1 MGAKLTSAQI
11 FEYSMN
17 VKLAIVCTIYFLL
30 PMIGASQAYN
40 PDKVS
45 RKAVQL
51 YEKAFQKAN
60 ENQSKEAIALL
71 QEATAADENYAD
83 AWIALG
89 RLQLEIKNYPYSV
102 VCFKRAQFIDLTY
115 FKPFWLSYASGL
127 AGTGDFLKALEIT
140 EKFIEQVKP
149 TGSQLELALSRKNT
163 YAFAVQQEKEQQA
176 EKNTVGFAPKNLGA
190 TVNSKMSEYLPSQT
204 IDGTQLFFTRR
215 VDTYNE
221 DFYGATRQKASN
233 WETAQPL
240 KGSLNT
246 PQSEGAMMISQDG
259 TWLVFTGCYRADS
272 YGGCDLYISNKTKEG
287 WSAAKNLGNRIN
299 SDQWESQPCLSPDK
313 RELYFSSRRP
323 GGLGGSDI
331 YVSRLQDNGQWSE
344 PENLGAGIN
353 SPADEQCPFI
363 HADNQTLYFTSSY
376 WPGYGDD
383 DLFMVRKISPNK
395 WSTPKNL
402 GYPVN
407 TIDREGTLFIT
418 ADGKTAY
425 YASERKD
432 SYGGLDLYSFELN
445 PSIRPYETR
454 WVTGRVTDKKTG
466 KGITAIVE
474 LTDLQNQQII
484 SKVKTDS
491 LGNYLLTLPT
501 GRDYA
506 FTVNQK
512 GFLFNS
518 DQYFLKNGVADS
530 AAVKNIE
537 LQPIEK
543 NASVVLKNI
552 FFETNRYELTPA
564 SLIELDKLVLLL
576 SENPSI
582 QIEISGHTDTIGKA
596 ETNLLLSENRAKSVV
611 DYLVSKKIDARRLS
625 YKGFGLTKPIADN
638 ATESGRALNRRTEM
652 KIVGL

>member
-1 MGAKLTSAQI
+1 
-11 FEYSMN
+11 MN
-17 VKLAIVCTIYFLL
+17 MKVVPFLIMSFLL
-30 PMIGASQAYN
+30 PVVGATQAYN
-40 PDKVS
+40 PDKVN
-45 RKAVQL
+45 RKALQL

-60 ENQSKEAIALL
+60 ENLTKEAITLL
-71 QEATAADENYAD
+71 QEATSADENYAD

-89 RLQLEIKNYPYSV
+89 RLQLELKNYPYSV
-102 VCFKRAQFIDLTY
+102 VCFKRAQFIDLNY
-115 FKPFWLSYASGL
+115 FKPFWLSYAAGL

-140 EKFIEQVKP
+140 EKFIDQVKP
-149 TGSQLELALSRKNT
+149 TGTQLELALIRKRS

-176 EKNTVGFAPKNLGA
+176 EKNPVSFAPKNLGA
-190 TVNSKMSEYLPSQT
+190 SVNSKMSEYLPSKT

-221 DFYGATRQKASN
+221 DFYSATRQNASN

-240 KGSLNT
+240 RGSLNT

-259 TWLVFTGCYRADS
+259 TWLVFTGCYRPDS
-272 YGGCDLYISNKTKEG
+272 YGGCDLYISYKTNEG

-313 RELYFSSRRP
+313 RELYFASRRP

-331 YVSRLQDNGQWSE
+331 YVSRLQENGQWSD
-344 PENLGAGIN
+344 PENLGPGIN
-353 SPADEQCPFI
+353 SSADEQCPFI
-363 HADNQTLYFTSSY
+363 HADNQTLYFTSSH

-383 DLFMVRKISPNK
+383 DLFLVRKVAEGK

-402 GYPVN
+402 GYPIN

-445 PSIRPYETR
+445 PSIRPFETR
-454 WVTGRVTDKKTG
+454 WVTGKVSDKKTG
-466 KGITAIVE
+466 IGIPATLE
-474 LTDLQNQQII
+474 LTDLQNGQII
-484 SKVKTDS
+484 SRVKTDS

-518 DQYFLKNGVADS
+518 DQYFLKNGTVDS
-530 AAVKNIE
+530 AVVKNIE

-543 NASVVLKNI
+543 NASIVLKNI
-552 FFETNRYELTPA
+552 FFETNRFELTPA
-564 SLIELDKLVLLL
+564 SLVELDKLVILLL
-576 SENPSI
+576 ENPTI
-582 QIEISGHTDTIGKA
+582 QIEIGGHTDNVGKA

-611 DYLVSKKIDARRLS
+611 DYLVAKKIEARRVS

-638 ATESGRALNRRTEM
+638 NTEAGRALNRRTEM

>member
-1 MGAKLTSAQI
+1 MTPRILVL
-11 FEYSMN
+11 Y
-17 VKLAIVCTIYFLL
+17 IVVGLFPVLV
-30 PMIGASQAYN
+30 AAQAYN

-51 YEKAFQKAN
+51 YEKAFQKAS
-60 ENQSKEAIALL
+60 ENQTKEAVTLL
-71 QEATAADENYAD
+71 QEATSADENYAD

-89 RLQLEIKNYPYSV
+89 RLQLELKNYPYSV
-102 VCFKRAQFIDLTY
+102 ICFKRAQFIDLNY
-115 FKPFWLSYASGL
+115 FKPHWLSYASGL
-127 AGTGDFLKALEIT
+127 AGTGDFIKALEIT
-140 EKFIEQVKP
+140 DKYIDQVKP
-149 TGSQLELALSRKNT
+149 TGSQLELALTRKRSYT
-163 YAFAVQQEKEQQA
+163 FAVQQEKEQQS

-215 VDTYNE
+215 VDIYNE
-221 DFYGATRQKASN
+221 DFYGSSRQKIST
-233 WETAQPL
+233 WENAQPL

-259 TWLVFTGCYRADS
+259 NWLVFTGCYRPDS
-272 YGGCDLYISNKTKEG
+272 YGGCDLYISYKNKEG

-313 RELYFSSRRP
+313 RELYFASRKP
-323 GGLGGSDI
+323 GGLGGSDL
-331 YVSRLQDNGQWSE
+331 YVSRLQDNGQWSD
-344 PENLGAGIN
+344 PENLGPGIN
-353 SPADEQCPFI
+353 SAADEQCPFI

-383 DLFMVRKISPNK
+383 DLFMVRKVAEGK

-402 GYPVN
+402 GYPIN

-454 WVTGRVTDKKTG
+454 WVTGKVTDKKTG
-466 KGITAIVE
+466 TGISATLE
-474 LTDLQNQQII
+474 LTDLQTRQVI
-484 SKVKTDS
+484 SRVKTDS

-518 DQYFLKNGVADS
+518 DQYFLKNGIVDS
-530 AAVKNIE
+530 AVVKNIE
-537 LQPIEK
+537 LQPIER

-564 SLIELDKLVLLL
+564 SLVELDKLVVLL
-576 SENPSI
+576 SENPTIS
-582 QIEISGHTDTIGKA
+582 IEISGHTDNIGKA
-596 ETNLLLSENRAKSVV
+596 ETNLLLSENRAKGVV
-611 DYLVSKKIDARRLS
+611 DYLASKKIDAKRLT
-625 YKGFGLTKPIADN
+625 YKGFGLTNPIADN
-638 ATESGRALNRRTEM
+638 ATEMGRALNRRTEM

>member
-1 MGAKLTSAQI
+1 MTPRILVL
-11 FEYSMN
+11 Y
-17 VKLAIVCTIYFLL
+17 IVVGLFPVLV
-30 PMIGASQAYN
+30 AAQAYN

-45 RKAVQL
+45 RKALQL
-51 YEKAFQKAN
+51 YEKAFQKAS
-60 ENQSKEAIALL
+60 ENQTKEAVTLL
-71 QEATAADENYAD
+71 QEATSADENYAD

-89 RLQLEIKNYPYSV
+89 RLQLELKNYPYSV
-102 VCFKRAQFIDLTY
+102 ICFKRAQFIDLNY
-115 FKPFWLSYASGL
+115 FKPHWLSYASGL
-127 AGTGDFLKALEIT
+127 AGTGDFIKALEIT
-140 EKFIEQVKP
+140 DKYIDQVKP
-149 TGSQLELALSRKNT
+149 TGSQLELALTRKRSYT
-163 YAFAVQQEKEQQA
+163 FAVQQEKEQQS

-215 VDTYNE
+215 VDIYNE
-221 DFYGATRQKASN
+221 DFYGSSRQKIST
-233 WETAQPL
+233 WENAQPL

-259 TWLVFTGCYRADS
+259 NWLVFTGCYRPDS
-272 YGGCDLYISNKTKEG
+272 YGGCDLYISYKNKEG

-313 RELYFSSRRP
+313 RELYFASRKP
-323 GGLGGSDI
+323 GGLGGSDL
-331 YVSRLQDNGQWSE
+331 YVSRLQDNGQWSD
-344 PENLGAGIN
+344 PENLGPGIN
-353 SPADEQCPFI
+353 SAADEQCPFI

-383 DLFMVRKISPNK
+383 DLFMVRKVAEGK

-402 GYPVN
+402 GYPIN

-454 WVTGRVTDKKTG
+454 WVTGKVTDKKTG
-466 KGITAIVE
+466 AGISATLE
-474 LTDLQNQQII
+474 LTDLQTRQVI
-484 SKVKTDS
+484 SRVKTDS

-518 DQYFLKNGVADS
+518 DQYFLKNGIVDS
-530 AAVKNIE
+530 AVVKNIE
-537 LQPIEK
+537 LQPIER

-564 SLIELDKLVLLL
+564 SLVELDKLVVLLA
-576 SENPSI
+576 ENPTIS
-582 QIEISGHTDTIGKA
+582 IEISGHTDNIGKA
-596 ETNLLLSENRAKSVV
+596 ETNLLLSENRAKAVV
-611 DYLVSKKIDARRLS
+611 DYLASKKIDAKRLA
-625 YKGFGLTKPIADN
+625 YKGFGLTNPIADN
-638 ATESGRALNRRTEM
+638 ATEMGRALNRRTEM

>member
-1 MGAKLTSAQI
+1 MTPRILVL
-11 FEYSMN
+11 Y
-17 VKLAIVCTIYFLL
+17 IVVGLFPVLV
-30 PMIGASQAYN
+30 AAQAYN

-51 YEKAFQKAN
+51 YEKAFQKAS
-60 ENQSKEAIALL
+60 ENQTKEAVTLL
-71 QEATAADENYAD
+71 QEATSADENYAD

-89 RLQLEIKNYPYSV
+89 RLQLELKNYPYSV
-102 VCFKRAQFIDLTY
+102 ICFKRAQFIDLNY
-115 FKPFWLSYASGL
+115 FKPHWLSYASGL
-127 AGTGDFLKALEIT
+127 AGTGDFIKALEIT
-140 EKFIEQVKP
+140 DKYIDQVKP
-149 TGSQLELALSRKNT
+149 TGPQLELALTRKRSYT
-163 YAFAVQQEKEQQA
+163 FAVQQEKEQQS

-215 VDTYNE
+215 VDIYNE
-221 DFYGATRQKASN
+221 DFYGSSRQKIST
-233 WETAQPL
+233 WENAQPL

-259 TWLVFTGCYRADS
+259 NWLVFTGCYRPDS
-272 YGGCDLYISNKTKEG
+272 YGGCDLYISYKNKEG

-313 RELYFSSRRP
+313 RELYFASRKP
-323 GGLGGSDI
+323 GGLGGSDL
-331 YVSRLQDNGQWSE
+331 YVSRFQDNGQWSD
-344 PENLGAGIN
+344 PENLGPGIN
-353 SPADEQCPFI
+353 SAADEQCPFI

-383 DLFMVRKISPNK
+383 DLFMVRKVAEGK

-402 GYPVN
+402 GYPIN

-454 WVTGRVTDKKTG
+454 WVTGKVTDKKTG
-466 KGITAIVE
+466 TGISATLE
-474 LTDLQNQQII
+474 LTDLQTRQVI
-484 SKVKTDS
+484 SRVKTDS

-518 DQYFLKNGVADS
+518 DQYFLKNGITDS

-537 LQPIEK
+537 LQPIER

-564 SLIELDKLVLLL
+564 SLVELDKLVVLL
-576 SENPSI
+576 SENPTIS
-582 QIEISGHTDTIGKA
+582 IEISGHTDNIGKA
-596 ETNLLLSENRAKSVV
+596 ETNLLLSENRAKAVV
-611 DYLVSKKIDARRLS
+611 DYLASKKIDAKRLA
-625 YKGFGLTKPIADN
+625 YKGFGLTNPIADN
-638 ATESGRALNRRTEM
+638 ATEMGRALNRRTEM

>member
-1 MGAKLTSAQI
+1 
-11 FEYSMN
+11 MN
-17 VKLAIVCTIYFLL
+17 MKVVSFLIMSFLL
-30 PMIGASQAYN
+30 PVVGATQAYN
-40 PDKVS
+40 PDKVN
-45 RKAVQL
+45 RKALQL

-60 ENQSKEAIALL
+60 ENLTKEAVTLL
-71 QEATAADENYAD
+71 QEATTADENYAD

-89 RLQLEIKNYPYSV
+89 RLQLELKNYPYSV
-102 VCFKRAQFIDLTY
+102 VCFKRAQFIDLNY
-115 FKPFWLSYASGL
+115 FKPFWLSYAAGL

-140 EKFIEQVKP
+140 EKFIDQVKP
-149 TGSQLELALSRKNT
+149 TGTQLELALIRKRS

-176 EKNTVGFAPKNLGA
+176 EKKPVSFAPKNLGA
-190 TVNSKMSEYLPSQT
+190 SVNSKMSEYLPSKT

-221 DFYGATRQKASN
+221 DFYSATRQNASN

-240 KGSLNT
+240 RGSLNT

-259 TWLVFTGCYRADS
+259 TWLVFTGCYRPDS
-272 YGGCDLYISNKTKEG
+272 YGGCDLYISYKTKEG

-313 RELYFSSRRP
+313 RELYFASRRP

-331 YVSRLQDNGQWSE
+331 YVSRLQENGQWSD
-344 PENLGAGIN
+344 PENLGPGIN
-353 SPADEQCPFI
+353 SSADEQCPFI
-363 HADNQTLYFTSSY
+363 HADNQTLYFTSSH

-383 DLFMVRKISPNK
+383 DLFLVRKVAEGK

-402 GYPVN
+402 GYPIN

-445 PSIRPYETR
+445 PSIRPFETR
-454 WVTGRVTDKKTG
+454 WVTGKVSDKKTG
-466 KGITAIVE
+466 IGIPATLE
-474 LTDLQNQQII
+474 LTDLQNGQII
-484 SKVKTDS
+484 SRVKTDS

-518 DQYFLKNGVADS
+518 DQYFLKNGTIDS
-530 AAVKNIE
+530 AVVKNIE

-543 NASVVLKNI
+543 NASIVLKNI
-552 FFETNRYELTPA
+552 FFETNRFELTPA
-564 SLIELDKLVLLL
+564 SLVELDKLVILLL
-576 SENPSI
+576 ENPTI
-582 QIEISGHTDTIGKA
+582 QIEIGGHTDNVGKA

-611 DYLVSKKIDARRLS
+611 DYLVAKKIEARRVS

-638 ATESGRALNRRTEM
+638 NTEAGRALNRRTEM

>member
-1 MGAKLTSAQI
+1 MTPRILVL
-11 FEYSMN
+11 Y
-17 VKLAIVCTIYFLL
+17 IVVGLFPVLV
-30 PMIGASQAYN
+30 AAQAYN

-51 YEKAFQKAN
+51 YEKAFQKAS
-60 ENQSKEAIALL
+60 ENQTKEAVTLL
-71 QEATAADENYAD
+71 QEATSADENYAD

-89 RLQLEIKNYPYSV
+89 RLQLELKNYPYSV
-102 VCFKRAQFIDLTY
+102 ICFKRAQFIDLNY
-115 FKPFWLSYASGL
+115 FKPHWLSYASGL
-127 AGTGDFLKALEIT
+127 AGTGDFIKALEIT
-140 EKFIEQVKP
+140 DKYIDQVKP
-149 TGSQLELALSRKNT
+149 TGPQLELALTRKRSYT
-163 YAFAVQQEKEQQA
+163 FAVQQEKEQQS

-215 VDTYNE
+215 VDIYNE
-221 DFYGATRQKASN
+221 DFYGSSRQKIST
-233 WETAQPL
+233 WENAQPL

-259 TWLVFTGCYRADS
+259 NWLVFTGCYRPDS
-272 YGGCDLYISNKTKEG
+272 YGGCDLYISYKNKEG

-313 RELYFSSRRP
+313 RELYFASRKP
-323 GGLGGSDI
+323 GGLGGSDL
-331 YVSRLQDNGQWSE
+331 YVSRLQDNGQWSD
-344 PENLGAGIN
+344 PENLGPGIN
-353 SPADEQCPFI
+353 SAADEQCPFI

-383 DLFMVRKISPNK
+383 DLFMVRKVAEGK

-402 GYPVN
+402 GYPIN

-454 WVTGRVTDKKTG
+454 WVTGKVTDKKTG
-466 KGITAIVE
+466 AGISATLE
-474 LTDLQNQQII
+474 LTDLQTRQVI
-484 SKVKTDS
+484 SRVKTDS

-518 DQYFLKNGVADS
+518 DQYFLKNGITDS

-537 LQPIEK
+537 LQPIER

-564 SLIELDKLVLLL
+564 SLVELDKLVVLLA
-576 SENPSI
+576 ENPTIS
-582 QIEISGHTDTIGKA
+582 IEISGHTDNIGKA
-596 ETNLLLSENRAKSVV
+596 ETNLLLSENRAKAVV
-611 DYLVSKKIDARRLS
+611 DYLASKKIDAKRLA
-625 YKGFGLTKPIADN
+625 YKGFGLTNPIADN
-638 ATESGRALNRRTEM
+638 ATEMGRALNRRTEM

>member
-1 MGAKLTSAQI
+1 
-11 FEYSMN
+11 MN
-17 VKLAIVCTIYFLL
+17 MKVVPFLIMSFLL
-30 PMIGASQAYN
+30 PVVGATQAYN
-40 PDKVS
+40 PDKVN
-45 RKAVQL
+45 RKALQL

-60 ENQSKEAIALL
+60 ENLTKEAVTLL
-71 QEATAADENYAD
+71 QEATTADENYAD

-89 RLQLEIKNYPYSV
+89 RLQLELKNYPYSV
-102 VCFKRAQFIDLTY
+102 VCFKRAQFIDLNY
-115 FKPFWLSYASGL
+115 FKPFWLSYAAGL

-140 EKFIEQVKP
+140 EKFIDQVKP
-149 TGSQLELALSRKNT
+149 TGTQLELALIRKRS

-176 EKNTVGFAPKNLGA
+176 EKNPVSFAPKNLGA
-190 TVNSKMSEYLPSQT
+190 SVNSKMSEYLPSKT

-221 DFYGATRQKASN
+221 DFYSATRQNASN

-240 KGSLNT
+240 RGSLNT

-259 TWLVFTGCYRADS
+259 TWLVFTGCYRPDS
-272 YGGCDLYISNKTKEG
+272 YGGCDLYISYKTKEG

-313 RELYFSSRRP
+313 RELYFASRRP

-331 YVSRLQDNGQWSE
+331 YVSRLQENGQWSD
-344 PENLGAGIN
+344 PENLGPGIN
-353 SPADEQCPFI
+353 SSADEQCPFI
-363 HADNQTLYFTSSY
+363 HADNQTLYFTSSH

-383 DLFMVRKISPNK
+383 DLFLVRKVAEGK

-402 GYPVN
+402 GYPIN

-445 PSIRPYETR
+445 PSIRPFETR
-454 WVTGRVTDKKTG
+454 WVTGKVSDKKTG
-466 KGITAIVE
+466 IGIPATLE
-474 LTDLQNQQII
+474 LTDLQNGQII
-484 SKVKTDS
+484 SRVKTDS

-518 DQYFLKNGVADS
+518 DQYFLKNGTVDS
-530 AAVKNIE
+530 AVVKNIE

-543 NASVVLKNI
+543 NASIVLKNI
-552 FFETNRYELTPA
+552 FFETNRFELTPA
-564 SLIELDKLVLLL
+564 SLVELDKLVILLL
-576 SENPSI
+576 ENPTI
-582 QIEISGHTDTIGKA
+582 QIEIGGHTDNVGKA

-611 DYLVSKKIDARRLS
+611 DYLVAKKIEARRVS

-638 ATESGRALNRRTEM
+638 NTEAGRALNRRTEM

>member
-1 MGAKLTSAQI
+1 MTPRILVL
-11 FEYSMN
+11 Y
-17 VKLAIVCTIYFLL
+17 IVVGLFPVLV
-30 PMIGASQAYN
+30 AAQAYN

-51 YEKAFQKAN
+51 YEKAFQKAS
-60 ENQSKEAIALL
+60 ENQTKEAVTLL
-71 QEATAADENYAD
+71 QEATSADENYAD

-89 RLQLEIKNYPYSV
+89 RLQLELKNYPYSV
-102 VCFKRAQFIDLTY
+102 ICFKRAQFIDLNY
-115 FKPFWLSYASGL
+115 FKPHWLSYASGL
-127 AGTGDFLKALEIT
+127 AGTGDFIKALEIT
-140 EKFIEQVKP
+140 DKYIDQVKP
-149 TGSQLELALSRKNT
+149 TGSQLELALTRKRSYT
-163 YAFAVQQEKEQQA
+163 FAVQQEKEQQS

-215 VDTYNE
+215 VDIYNE
-221 DFYGATRQKASN
+221 DFYGSSRQKIST
-233 WETAQPL
+233 WENAQPL

-259 TWLVFTGCYRADS
+259 NWLVFTGCYRPDS
-272 YGGCDLYISNKTKEG
+272 YGGCDLYISYKNKEG

-313 RELYFSSRRP
+313 RELYFASRKP
-323 GGLGGSDI
+323 GGLGGSDL
-331 YVSRLQDNGQWSE
+331 YVSRLQDNGQWSD
-344 PENLGAGIN
+344 PENLGPGIN
-353 SPADEQCPFI
+353 SAADEQCPFI

-383 DLFMVRKISPNK
+383 DLFMVRKVAEGK
-395 WSTPKNL
+395 WNTPKNL
-402 GYPVN
+402 GYPIN

-454 WVTGRVTDKKTG
+454 WVTGKVTDKKTG
-466 KGITAIVE
+466 TGISATLE
-474 LTDLQNQQII
+474 LTDLQTRQVI
-484 SKVKTDS
+484 SRVKTDS

-518 DQYFLKNGVADS
+518 DQYFLKNGITDS

-537 LQPIEK
+537 LQPIER

-564 SLIELDKLVLLL
+564 SLVELDKLVVLLA
-576 SENPSI
+576 ENPTIS
-582 QIEISGHTDTIGKA
+582 IEISGHTDNIGKA
-596 ETNLLLSENRAKSVV
+596 ETNLLLSENRAKAVV
-611 DYLVSKKIDARRLS
+611 DYLASKKIDAKRLA
-625 YKGFGLTKPIADN
+625 YKGFGLTNPIADN
-638 ATESGRALNRRTEM
+638 ATEMGRALNRRTEM

>member
-1 MGAKLTSAQI
+1 
-11 FEYSMN
+11 MN
-17 VKLAIVCTIYFLL
+17 MKVVPFLIMSFLL
-30 PMIGASQAYN
+30 PVVGATQAYN
-40 PDKVS
+40 PDKVN

-51 YEKAFQKAN
+51 YEKAFQKAS
-60 ENQSKEAIALL
+60 ENLTKEAITLL
-71 QEATAADENYAD
+71 QEATSADENYAD

-89 RLQLEIKNYPYSV
+89 RLQLELKNYPYSV
-102 VCFKRAQFIDLTY
+102 VCFKRAQFIDLNY
-115 FKPFWLSYASGL
+115 FKPFWLSYAAGL

-140 EKFIEQVKP
+140 EKFIDQVKP
-149 TGSQLELALSRKNT
+149 TGTQLELALIRKRS

-176 EKNTVGFAPKNLGA
+176 EKNPVSFAPKNLGA
-190 TVNSKMSEYLPSQT
+190 SVNSKMSEYLPSKT

-221 DFYGATRQKASN
+221 DFYSATRQNASN

-240 KGSLNT
+240 RGSLNT

-259 TWLVFTGCYRADS
+259 TWLVFTGCYRPDS
-272 YGGCDLYISNKTKEG
+272 YGGCDLYISYKTKEG

-313 RELYFSSRRP
+313 RELYFASRRP

-331 YVSRLQDNGQWSE
+331 YVSRLQENGQWSD
-344 PENLGAGIN
+344 PENLGPGIN
-353 SPADEQCPFI
+353 SSADEQCPFI
-363 HADNQTLYFTSSY
+363 HADNQTLYFTSSH

-383 DLFMVRKISPNK
+383 DLFLVRKVADGK

-402 GYPVN
+402 GYPIN

-445 PSIRPYETR
+445 PSIRPFETR
-454 WVTGRVTDKKTG
+454 WVTGKVSDKKTG
-466 KGITAIVE
+466 IGIPATLE
-474 LTDLQNQQII
+474 LTDLQNGQII
-484 SKVKTDS
+484 SRVKTDS

-518 DQYFLKNGVADS
+518 DQYFLKNGTVDS
-530 AAVKNIE
+530 AVVKNIE

-543 NASVVLKNI
+543 NASIVLKNI
-552 FFETNRYELTPA
+552 FFETNRFELTPA
-564 SLIELDKLVLLL
+564 SLVELDKLVILLL
-576 SENPSI
+576 ENPTI
-582 QIEISGHTDTIGKA
+582 QIEIGGHTDNVGKA

-611 DYLVSKKIDARRLS
+611 DYLVAKKIEARRVS

-638 ATESGRALNRRTEM
+638 NTEAGRALNRRTEM
-652 KIVGL
+652 RIVGL

>member
-1 MGAKLTSAQI
+1 MGVKLANAQI
-11 FEYSMN
+11 FKHPMN
-17 VKLAIVCTIYFLL
+17 KRLAIACMVGFLL
-30 PMIGASQAYN
+30 PVISASQVYN

-45 RKAVQL
+45 RKAMQL

-60 ENQSKEAIALL
+60 ENQTKEAIALL
-71 QEATAADENYAD
+71 QEATGVDENYAD

-89 RLQLEIKNYPYSV
+89 RLQLELKNYPYSV
-102 VCFKRAQFIDLTY
+102 VCFKRAQYIDLDY

-140 EKFIEQVKP
+140 EKFIDQVKP
-149 TGSQLELALSRKNT
+149 MGSQLELALNRKRAYT
-163 YAFAVQQEKEQQA
+163 FAVHLEKELQT
-176 EKNTVGFAPKNLGA
+176 EKNPVSFAPKNLGSS
-190 TVNSKMSEYLPSQT
+190 VNSKMSEYLPSQT
-204 IDGTQLFFTRR
+204 VDGTQLFFTRR
-215 VDTYNE
+215 VDSYNE
-221 DFYGATRQKASN
+221 DFYVTNRQKANN

-272 YGGCDLYISNKTKEG
+272 YGGCDLYISYKTNDG

-313 RELYFSSRRP
+313 RELYFASRRP
-323 GGLGGSDI
+323 GGFGGSDI
-331 YVSRLQDNGQWSE
+331 YVSRLQDNGQWSD
-344 PENLGAGIN
+344 PENLGVGIN
-353 SPADEQCPFI
+353 SPADEQSPFI
-363 HADNQTLYFTSSY
+363 HADNQTLYFTSAY

-383 DLFMVRKISPNK
+383 DLFMVRKTATNK
-395 WSTPKNL
+395 WSAPKNL
-402 GYPVN
+402 GYPIN

-418 ADGKTAY
+418 ADGKIAF

-445 PSIRPYETR
+445 PGIRPYETR
-454 WVTGRVTDKKTG
+454 WVTGKVTNKKTG
-466 KGITAIVE
+466 IGIAATLE
-474 LTDLQNQQII
+474 LTDLQNQQVI
-484 SKVKTDS
+484 SKVTTDS

-518 DQYFLKNGVADS
+518 DQYFLKNGMADS

-552 FFETNRYELTPA
+552 FFETNHYALTA
-564 SLIELDKLVLLL
+564 TSMVELDKLVLLL
-576 SENPSI
+576 AENPSI
-582 QIEISGHTDTIGKA
+582 QIEISGHTDIIGKA
-596 ETNLLLSENRAKSVV
+596 EANLLLSENRAKSVV
-611 DYLVSKKIDARRLS
+611 DYLVSKRIDARRLF
-625 YKGFGLTKPIADN
+625 YKGFGLTRPIADN
-638 ATESGRALNRRTEM
+638 ATEAGRAMNRRTEM

>member
-1 MGAKLTSAQI
+1 
-11 FEYSMN
+11 MN
-17 VKLAIVCTIYFLL
+17 MKVVPFLIMSFLL
-30 PMIGASQAYN
+30 PVVGDTQAYN
-40 PDKVS
+40 PDKVN

-51 YEKAFQKAN
+51 YEKAFQKAS
-60 ENQSKEAIALL
+60 ENLTKEAITLL
-71 QEATAADENYAD
+71 QEATSADENYAD

-89 RLQLEIKNYPYSV
+89 RLQLELKNYPYSV
-102 VCFKRAQFIDLTY
+102 VCFKRAQFIDLNY
-115 FKPFWLSYASGL
+115 FKPFWLSYAAGL

-140 EKFIEQVKP
+140 EKFIDQVKP
-149 TGSQLELALSRKNT
+149 TGTQLELALIRKRS

-176 EKNTVGFAPKNLGA
+176 EKNPVSFAPKNLGA
-190 TVNSKMSEYLPSQT
+190 SVNSKMSEYLPSKT

-221 DFYGATRQKASN
+221 DFYSATRQNASN

-240 KGSLNT
+240 RGSLNT

-259 TWLVFTGCYRADS
+259 TWLVFTGCYRPDS
-272 YGGCDLYISNKTKEG
+272 YGGCDLYISYKTKEG

-313 RELYFSSRRP
+313 RELYFASRRP

-331 YVSRLQDNGQWSE
+331 YVSRLQENGQWSD
-344 PENLGAGIN
+344 PENLGPGIN
-353 SPADEQCPFI
+353 SSADEQCPFI
-363 HADNQTLYFTSSY
+363 HADNQTLYFTSSH

-383 DLFMVRKISPNK
+383 DLFLVRKVAEGK

-402 GYPVN
+402 GYPIN

-445 PSIRPYETR
+445 PSIRPFETR
-454 WVTGRVTDKKTG
+454 WVTGKVSDKKTG
-466 KGITAIVE
+466 IGIPATLE
-474 LTDLQNQQII
+474 LTDLQNGQII
-484 SKVKTDS
+484 SRVKTDS

-518 DQYFLKNGVADS
+518 DQYFLKNGTVNS
-530 AAVKNIE
+530 AVVKNIE

-543 NASVVLKNI
+543 NASIVLKNI
-552 FFETNRYELTPA
+552 FFETNRFELTPA
-564 SLIELDKLVLLL
+564 SLVELDKLVILLL
-576 SENPSI
+576 ENPTI
-582 QIEISGHTDTIGKA
+582 QIEIGGHTDNVGKA

-611 DYLVSKKIDARRLS
+611 DYLVAKKIEARRVS

-638 ATESGRALNRRTEM
+638 NTEAGRALNRRTEM

>member
-1 MGAKLTSAQI
+1 MTSRI
-11 FEYSMN
+11 
-17 VKLAIVCTIYFLL
+17 IVLYIVVGLFPVLV
-30 PMIGASQAYN
+30 AAQAYN

-45 RKAVQL
+45 RKALQL
-51 YEKAFQKAN
+51 YEKAFQKAS
-60 ENQSKEAIALL
+60 ENQTKEAVTLL
-71 QEATAADENYAD
+71 QEATSADENYAD

-89 RLQLEIKNYPYSV
+89 RLQLELKNYPYSV
-102 VCFKRAQFIDLTY
+102 TCFKRAQFIDLNY
-115 FKPFWLSYASGL
+115 FKPHWLSYASGL
-127 AGTGDFLKALEIT
+127 AGTGDFIKALEIT
-140 EKFIEQVKP
+140 DKYIDQVKP
-149 TGSQLELALSRKNT
+149 TGPQLELALTRKRSYT
-163 YAFAVQQEKEQQA
+163 FAVQQEKEQQS

-215 VDTYNE
+215 VD
-221 DFYGATRQKASN
+221 FYGSSRQKISP
-233 WETAQPL
+233 WENAQPL

-259 TWLVFTGCYRADS
+259 NWLVFTGCYRPDS
-272 YGGCDLYISNKTKEG
+272 YGGCDLYISYKNKEG

-313 RELYFSSRRP
+313 RELYFASRKP
-323 GGLGGSDI
+323 GGLGGSDL
-331 YVSRLQDNGQWSE
+331 YVSRLQDNGQWSD
-344 PENLGAGIN
+344 PENLGPGIN
-353 SPADEQCPFI
+353 SAADEQCPFI

-383 DLFMVRKISPNK
+383 DLFMVRKVAEGK

-402 GYPVN
+402 GYPIN

-454 WVTGRVTDKKTG
+454 WVTGKVTDKKTG
-466 KGITAIVE
+466 TGISATLE
-474 LTDLQNQQII
+474 LTDLQTRQVI
-484 SKVKTDS
+484 SRVKTDS

-518 DQYFLKNGVADS
+518 DQYFLKNGIVDS
-530 AAVKNIE
+530 AVVKNIE
-537 LQPIEK
+537 LQPIER

-564 SLIELDKLVLLL
+564 SLVELDKLVVLL
-576 SENPSI
+576 SENPTIS
-582 QIEISGHTDTIGKA
+582 IEISGHTDNIGKA
-596 ETNLLLSENRAKSVV
+596 ETNLLLSENRAKAVV
-611 DYLVSKKIDARRLS
+611 DYLASKKIDAKRLT
-625 YKGFGLTKPIADN
+625 YKGFGLTNPIADN
-638 ATESGRALNRRTEM
+638 ATEMGRALNRRTEM

>member
-1 MGAKLTSAQI
+1 MTPRILVL
-11 FEYSMN
+11 Y
-17 VKLAIVCTIYFLL
+17 IVVGLFPVLV
-30 PMIGASQAYN
+30 AAQAYN

-51 YEKAFQKAN
+51 YEKAFQKAS
-60 ENQSKEAIALL
+60 ENQTKEAVTLL
-71 QEATAADENYAD
+71 QEATSADENYAD

-89 RLQLEIKNYPYSV
+89 RLQLELKNYPYSV
-102 VCFKRAQFIDLTY
+102 ICFKRAQFIDLNY
-115 FKPFWLSYASGL
+115 FKPHWLSYASGL
-127 AGTGDFLKALEIT
+127 AGTGDFIKALEIT
-140 EKFIEQVKP
+140 DKYIDQVKP
-149 TGSQLELALSRKNT
+149 TGSQLELALTRKRSYT
-163 YAFAVQQEKEQQA
+163 FAVQQEKEQQS

-215 VDTYNE
+215 VDIYNE
-221 DFYGATRQKASN
+221 DFYGSSRQKIST
-233 WETAQPL
+233 WENAQPL

-259 TWLVFTGCYRADS
+259 NWLVFTGCYRPDS
-272 YGGCDLYISNKTKEG
+272 YGGCDLYISYKNKEG

-313 RELYFSSRRP
+313 RELYFASRKP
-323 GGLGGSDI
+323 GGLGGSDL
-331 YVSRLQDNGQWSE
+331 YVSRLQDNGQWSD
-344 PENLGAGIN
+344 PENLGPGIN
-353 SPADEQCPFI
+353 SAADEQCPFI

-383 DLFMVRKISPNK
+383 DLFMVRKVAEGK

-402 GYPVN
+402 GYPIN

-454 WVTGRVTDKKTG
+454 WVTGKVTDKKTG
-466 KGITAIVE
+466 AGISATLE
-474 LTDLQNQQII
+474 LTDLQTRQVI
-484 SKVKTDS
+484 SRVKTDS

-518 DQYFLKNGVADS
+518 DQYFLKNGITDS

-537 LQPIEK
+537 LQPIER

-564 SLIELDKLVLLL
+564 SLVELDKLVVLLA
-576 SENPSI
+576 ENPTIS
-582 QIEISGHTDTIGKA
+582 IEISGHTDNIGKA
-596 ETNLLLSENRAKSVV
+596 ETNLLLSENRAKAVV
-611 DYLVSKKIDARRLS
+611 DYLASKKIDAKRLA
-625 YKGFGLTKPIADN
+625 YKGFGLTNPIADN
-638 ATESGRALNRRTEM
+638 ATEMGRALNRRTEM

>member
-1 MGAKLTSAQI
+1 
-11 FEYSMN
+11 MN
-17 VKLAIVCTIYFLL
+17 MKVVPFLIMSFLL
-30 PMIGASQAYN
+30 PVVGATQAYN
-40 PDKVS
+40 PDKVN
-45 RKAVQL
+45 RKALQL

-60 ENQSKEAIALL
+60 ENLTKEAITLL
-71 QEATAADENYAD
+71 QEATSADENYAD

-89 RLQLEIKNYPYSV
+89 RLQLELKNYPYSV
-102 VCFKRAQFIDLTY
+102 VCFKRAQFIDLNY
-115 FKPFWLSYASGL
+115 FKPFWLSYAAGL

-140 EKFIEQVKP
+140 EKFIDQVKP
-149 TGSQLELALSRKNT
+149 TGTQLELALIRKRS

-176 EKNTVGFAPKNLGA
+176 EKNPVSFAPKNLGA
-190 TVNSKMSEYLPSQT
+190 SVNSKMSEYLPSKT

-221 DFYGATRQKASN
+221 DFYSATRQNASN

-240 KGSLNT
+240 RGSLNT

-259 TWLVFTGCYRADS
+259 TWLVFTGCYRPDS
-272 YGGCDLYISNKTKEG
+272 YGGCDLYISYKTKEG

-313 RELYFSSRRP
+313 RELYFASRRP

-331 YVSRLQDNGQWSE
+331 YVSRLQENGQWSD
-344 PENLGAGIN
+344 PENLGPGIN
-353 SPADEQCPFI
+353 SSADEQCPFI
-363 HADNQTLYFTSSY
+363 HADNQTLYFTSSH

-383 DLFMVRKISPNK
+383 DLFLVRKVAEGK

-402 GYPVN
+402 GYPIN

-445 PSIRPYETR
+445 PSIRPFETR
-454 WVTGRVTDKKTG
+454 WVTGKVSDKKTG
-466 KGITAIVE
+466 IGIPATLE
-474 LTDLQNQQII
+474 LTDLQNGQII
-484 SKVKTDS
+484 SRVKTDS

-518 DQYFLKNGVADS
+518 DQYFLKNGTVDS
-530 AAVKNIE
+530 AVVKNIE

-543 NASVVLKNI
+543 NASIVLKNI
-552 FFETNRYELTPA
+552 FFETNRFELTPA
-564 SLIELDKLVLLL
+564 SLVELDKLVILLL
-576 SENPSI
+576 ENPTI
-582 QIEISGHTDTIGKA
+582 QIEIGGHTDNVGKA

-611 DYLVSKKIDARRLS
+611 DYLVAKKIEARRVS

-638 ATESGRALNRRTEM
+638 NTEAGRALNRRTEM

>member
-1 MGAKLTSAQI
+1 MTSRI
-11 FEYSMN
+11 
-17 VKLAIVCTIYFLL
+17 IVLYIVVVLFPVLV
-30 PMIGASQAYN
+30 AAQAYN

-45 RKAVQL
+45 RKALQL
-51 YEKAFQKAN
+51 YEKAFQKAS
-60 ENQSKEAIALL
+60 ENQTKEAVTLL
-71 QEATAADENYAD
+71 QEATSADENYAD

-89 RLQLEIKNYPYSV
+89 RLQLELKNYPYSV
-102 VCFKRAQFIDLTY
+102 ICFKRAQFIDLNY
-115 FKPFWLSYASGL
+115 FKPHWLSYASGL
-127 AGTGDFLKALEIT
+127 AGTGDFIKALEIT
-140 EKFIEQVKP
+140 DKYIDQVKP
-149 TGSQLELALSRKNT
+149 TGSQLELALTRKRSYT
-163 YAFAVQQEKEQQA
+163 FAVQQEKEQQS

-215 VDTYNE
+215 VDIYNE
-221 DFYGATRQKASN
+221 DFYGSSRQKIST
-233 WETAQPL
+233 WENAQPL

-259 TWLVFTGCYRADS
+259 NWLVFTGCYRPDS
-272 YGGCDLYISNKTKEG
+272 YGGCDLYISYKNKEG

-313 RELYFSSRRP
+313 RELYFASRKP
-323 GGLGGSDI
+323 GGLGGSDL
-331 YVSRLQDNGQWSE
+331 YVSRLQDNGQWSD
-344 PENLGAGIN
+344 PENLGPGIN
-353 SPADEQCPFI
+353 SAADEQCPFI

-383 DLFMVRKISPNK
+383 DLFMVRKVAEGK
-395 WSTPKNL
+395 WSAPKNL
-402 GYPVN
+402 GYPIN

-454 WVTGRVTDKKTG
+454 WVTGKVTDKKTG
-466 KGITAIVE
+466 TGISATLE
-474 LTDLQNQQII
+474 LTDLQTRQVI
-484 SKVKTDS
+484 SRVKTDS

-518 DQYFLKNGVADS
+518 DQYFLKNGVVDS
-530 AAVKNIE
+530 AVVKNIE
-537 LQPIEK
+537 LQPIER

-564 SLIELDKLVLLL
+564 SLVELDKLVVLL
-576 SENPSI
+576 SENPTIS
-582 QIEISGHTDTIGKA
+582 IEISGHTDNIGKA
-596 ETNLLLSENRAKSVV
+596 DANLLLSESRAKAVV
-611 DYLVSKKIDARRLS
+611 DYLASKKIDAKRLA
-625 YKGFGLTKPIADN
+625 YKGFGLTNPIADN
-638 ATESGRALNRRTEM
+638 ATEMGRALNRRTEM

>member
-1 MGAKLTSAQI
+1 MTPRILVL
-11 FEYSMN
+11 Y
-17 VKLAIVCTIYFLL
+17 IVVGLFPVLV
-30 PMIGASQAYN
+30 AAQAYN

-51 YEKAFQKAN
+51 YERAFQKAS
-60 ENQSKEAIALL
+60 ENQTKEAVTLL
-71 QEATAADENYAD
+71 QEATSADENYAD

-89 RLQLEIKNYPYSV
+89 RLQLELKNYPYSV
-102 VCFKRAQFIDLTY
+102 ICFKRAQFIDLNY
-115 FKPFWLSYASGL
+115 FKPHWLSYASGL
-127 AGTGDFLKALEIT
+127 AGTGDFIKALEIT
-140 EKFIEQVKP
+140 DKYIDQVKP
-149 TGSQLELALSRKNT
+149 TGSQLELALTRKRSYT
-163 YAFAVQQEKEQQA
+163 FAVQQEKEQQS

-215 VDTYNE
+215 VDIYNE
-221 DFYGATRQKASN
+221 DFYGSSRQKIST
-233 WETAQPL
+233 WENAQPL

-259 TWLVFTGCYRADS
+259 NWLVFTGCYRPDS
-272 YGGCDLYISNKTKEG
+272 YGGCDLYISYKNKEG

-313 RELYFSSRRP
+313 RELYFASRKP
-323 GGLGGSDI
+323 GGLGGSDL
-331 YVSRLQDNGQWSE
+331 YVSRLQDNGQWSD
-344 PENLGAGIN
+344 PENLGPGIN
-353 SPADEQCPFI
+353 SAADEQCPFI

-383 DLFMVRKISPNK
+383 DLFMVRKVAEGK

-402 GYPVN
+402 GYPIN

-454 WVTGRVTDKKTG
+454 WVTGKVTDKKTG
-466 KGITAIVE
+466 TGISATLE
-474 LTDLQNQQII
+474 LTDLQTRQVI
-484 SKVKTDS
+484 SRVKTDS

-518 DQYFLKNGVADS
+518 DQYFLKNGITDS

-537 LQPIEK
+537 LQPIER

-564 SLIELDKLVLLL
+564 SLVELDKLVVLLA
-576 SENPSI
+576 ENPTIS
-582 QIEISGHTDTIGKA
+582 IEISGHTDNIGKA
-596 ETNLLLSENRAKSVV
+596 ETNLLLSENRAKAVV
-611 DYLVSKKIDARRLS
+611 DYLASKKIDAKRLA
-625 YKGFGLTKPIADN
+625 YKGFGLTNPIADN
-638 ATESGRALNRRTEM
+638 ATEMGRALNRRTEM

>member
-1 MGAKLTSAQI
+1 
-11 FEYSMN
+11 MN
-17 VKLAIVCTIYFLL
+17 KRLAIACLVGFLL
-30 PMIGASQAYN
+30 PIISASQAYN

-45 RKAVQL
+45 RKATQL

-60 ENQSKEAIALL
+60 ENQTKEAIALL
-71 QEATAADENYAD
+71 QEATSVDENYAD

-89 RLQLEIKNYPYSV
+89 RLQLELKNYPYSV
-102 VCFKRAQFIDLTY
+102 TCFKRAQYIDLVY

-140 EKFIEQVKP
+140 DKFIDQLKP
-149 TGSQLELALSRKNT
+149 TGSQLELALNRKKA
-163 YAFAVQQEKEQQA
+163 YAFAVQLEKEMQT
-176 EKNTVGFAPKNLGA
+176 EKNSVSFAPKNLGPS
-190 TVNSKMSEYLPSQT
+190 VNSKMSEYLPSQT

-215 VDTYNE
+215 VNAYNE
-221 DFYGATRQKASN
+221 DFYGANRLKVNN
-233 WETAQPL
+233 WEAAQPL

-272 YGGCDLYISNKTKEG
+272 YGGCDLYISYKTNDG
-287 WSAAKNLGNRIN
+287 WSAAKNLGSRIN

-313 RELYFSSRRP
+313 RELYFASRRP
-323 GGLGGSDI
+323 GGFGGSDI
-331 YVSRLQDNGQWSE
+331 YVSRLQDNGQWSN

-353 SPADEQCPFI
+353 SPADEQSPFI
-363 HADNQTLYFTSSY
+363 HADNQTLYFTSAY

-383 DLFMVRKISPNK
+383 DLFMVRKTSATK

-402 GYPVN
+402 GYPIN

-418 ADGKTAY
+418 ADGKTAF
-425 YASERKD
+425 YASERKE
-432 SYGGLDLYSFELN
+432 SYGGLDLYSFELS
-445 PSIRPYETR
+445 PGIRPYETR

-466 KGITAIVE
+466 LGIMATLE
-474 LTDLQNQQII
+474 LTDLQNQQVI
-484 SKVKTDS
+484 SKVATDS

-518 DQYFLKNGVADS
+518 DQYFLKNGMADS

-552 FFETNRYELTPA
+552 FFETNHYALTA
-564 SLIELDKLVLLL
+564 TSMVELDKLVLLL
-576 SENPSI
+576 AENSSI
-582 QIEISGHTDTIGKA
+582 QIEISGHTDIVGKA
-596 ETNLLLSENRAKSVV
+596 EANLLLSENRAKSVV
-611 DYLVSKKIDARRLS
+611 DYLVMKKIDSRRLS
-625 YKGFGLTKPIADN
+625 YKGFGLTRPIADN
-638 ATESGRALNRRTEM
+638 TTEAGRAMNRRTEM

>member
-1 MGAKLTSAQI
+1 MTPRILVL
-11 FEYSMN
+11 Y
-17 VKLAIVCTIYFLL
+17 IVVGLFPVLV
-30 PMIGASQAYN
+30 AAQAYN

-51 YEKAFQKAN
+51 YEKAFQKAS
-60 ENQSKEAIALL
+60 ENQTKEAVTLL
-71 QEATAADENYAD
+71 QEATSADENYAD

-89 RLQLEIKNYPYSV
+89 RLQLELKNYPYSV
-102 VCFKRAQFIDLTY
+102 ICFKRAQFIDLNY
-115 FKPFWLSYASGL
+115 FKPHWLSYASGL
-127 AGTGDFLKALEIT
+127 AGTGDFIKALEIT
-140 EKFIEQVKP
+140 DKYIDQVKP
-149 TGSQLELALSRKNT
+149 AGSQLELALTRKRSYT
-163 YAFAVQQEKEQQA
+163 FAVQQEKEQQS

-215 VDTYNE
+215 VDIYNE
-221 DFYGATRQKASN
+221 DFYGSSRQKIST
-233 WETAQPL
+233 WENAQPL

-259 TWLVFTGCYRADS
+259 NWLVFTGCYRPDS
-272 YGGCDLYISNKTKEG
+272 YGGCDLYISYKNKEG

-313 RELYFSSRRP
+313 RELYFASRKP
-323 GGLGGSDI
+323 GGLGGSDL
-331 YVSRLQDNGQWSE
+331 YVSRLQDNGQWSD
-344 PENLGAGIN
+344 PENLGPGIN
-353 SPADEQCPFI
+353 SAADEQCPFI

-383 DLFMVRKISPNK
+383 DLFMVRKVAEGK

-402 GYPVN
+402 GYPIN

-454 WVTGRVTDKKTG
+454 WVTGKVTDKKTG
-466 KGITAIVE
+466 TGISATLE
-474 LTDLQNQQII
+474 LTDLQTRQVI
-484 SKVKTDS
+484 SRVKTDS

-518 DQYFLKNGVADS
+518 DQYFLKNGITDS

-537 LQPIEK
+537 LQPIER

-564 SLIELDKLVLLL
+564 SLVELDKLVVLLA
-576 SENPSI
+576 ENPTIS
-582 QIEISGHTDTIGKA
+582 IEISGHTDNIGKA
-596 ETNLLLSENRAKSVV
+596 ETNLLLSENRAKAVV
-611 DYLVSKKIDARRLS
+611 DYLASKKIDAKRLA
-625 YKGFGLTKPIADN
+625 YKGFGLTNPIADN
-638 ATESGRALNRRTEM
+638 ATEMGRALNRRTEM

>member
-1 MGAKLTSAQI
+1 MTPRILVL
-11 FEYSMN
+11 Y
-17 VKLAIVCTIYFLL
+17 IVVGLFPVLV
-30 PMIGASQAYN
+30 AAQAYN

-51 YEKAFQKAN
+51 YEKAFQKAS
-60 ENQSKEAIALL
+60 ENQTKEAVTLL
-71 QEATAADENYAD
+71 QEATSADENYAD

-89 RLQLEIKNYPYSV
+89 RLQLELKNYPYSV
-102 VCFKRAQFIDLTY
+102 ICFKRAQFIDLNY
-115 FKPFWLSYASGL
+115 FKPHWLSYASGL
-127 AGTGDFLKALEIT
+127 AGTGDFIKALEIT
-140 EKFIEQVKP
+140 DKYVDQVKP
-149 TGSQLELALSRKNT
+149 TGSQLELALTRKRSYT
-163 YAFAVQQEKEQQA
+163 FAVQQEKEQQS

-215 VDTYNE
+215 VDIYNE
-221 DFYGATRQKASN
+221 DFYGSSRQKIST
-233 WETAQPL
+233 WENAQPL

-259 TWLVFTGCYRADS
+259 NWLVFTGCYRPDS
-272 YGGCDLYISNKTKEG
+272 YGGCDLYISYKNKEG

-313 RELYFSSRRP
+313 RELYFASRKP
-323 GGLGGSDI
+323 GGLGGSDL
-331 YVSRLQDNGQWSE
+331 YVSRLQDNGQWSD
-344 PENLGAGIN
+344 PENLGPGIN
-353 SPADEQCPFI
+353 SAADEQCPFI

-383 DLFMVRKISPNK
+383 DLFMVRKVAEGK

-402 GYPVN
+402 GYPIN

-454 WVTGRVTDKKTG
+454 WVTGKVTDKKTG
-466 KGITAIVE
+466 AGISATLE
-474 LTDLQNQQII
+474 LTDLQTRQVI
-484 SKVKTDS
+484 SRVKTDS

-518 DQYFLKNGVADS
+518 DQYFLKNGITDS

-537 LQPIEK
+537 LQPIER

-564 SLIELDKLVLLL
+564 SLVELDKLVVLLA
-576 SENPSI
+576 ENPTIS
-582 QIEISGHTDTIGKA
+582 IEISGHTDNIGKA
-596 ETNLLLSENRAKSVV
+596 ETNLLLSENRAKAVV
-611 DYLVSKKIDARRLS
+611 DYLASKKIDAKRLA
-625 YKGFGLTKPIADN
+625 YKGFGLTNPIADN
-638 ATESGRALNRRTEM
+638 ATEMGRALNRRTEM

>member
-1 MGAKLTSAQI
+1 MTPRILVL
-11 FEYSMN
+11 Y
-17 VKLAIVCTIYFLL
+17 IVVGLFPVLV
-30 PMIGASQAYN
+30 AAQAYN

-51 YEKAFQKAN
+51 YERAFQKAS
-60 ENQSKEAIALL
+60 ENQTKEAVTLL
-71 QEATAADENYAD
+71 QEATSADENYAD

-89 RLQLEIKNYPYSV
+89 RLQLELKNYPYSV
-102 VCFKRAQFIDLTY
+102 ICFKRAQFIDLNY
-115 FKPFWLSYASGL
+115 FKPHWLSYASGL
-127 AGTGDFLKALEIT
+127 AGTGDFIKALEIT
-140 EKFIEQVKP
+140 DKYIDQVKP
-149 TGSQLELALSRKNT
+149 TGSQLELALTRKRSYT
-163 YAFAVQQEKEQQA
+163 FAVQQEKEQQS

-215 VDTYNE
+215 VDIYNE
-221 DFYGATRQKASN
+221 DFYGSSRQKIST
-233 WETAQPL
+233 WENAQPL

-259 TWLVFTGCYRADS
+259 NWLVFTGCYRPDS
-272 YGGCDLYISNKTKEG
+272 YGGCDLYISYKNKEG

-313 RELYFSSRRP
+313 RELYFASRKP
-323 GGLGGSDI
+323 GGLGGSDL
-331 YVSRLQDNGQWSE
+331 YVSRLQDNGQWSD
-344 PENLGAGIN
+344 PENLGPGIN
-353 SPADEQCPFI
+353 SAADEQCPFI

-383 DLFMVRKISPNK
+383 DLFMVRKVAEGK

-402 GYPVN
+402 GYPIN

-454 WVTGRVTDKKTG
+454 WVTGKVTDKKTG
-466 KGITAIVE
+466 AGISATLE
-474 LTDLQNQQII
+474 LTDLQTRQVI
-484 SKVKTDS
+484 SRVKTDS

-518 DQYFLKNGVADS
+518 DQYFLKNGITDS

-537 LQPIEK
+537 LQPIER

-564 SLIELDKLVLLL
+564 SLVELDKLVVLLA
-576 SENPSI
+576 ENPTIS
-582 QIEISGHTDTIGKA
+582 IEISGHTDNIGKA
-596 ETNLLLSENRAKSVV
+596 ETNLLLSENRAKAVV
-611 DYLVSKKIDARRLS
+611 DYLASKKIDAKRLA
-625 YKGFGLTKPIADN
+625 YKGFGLTNPIADN
-638 ATESGRALNRRTEM
+638 ATEMGRALNRRTEM

>member
-1 MGAKLTSAQI
+1 MTPRILVL
-11 FEYSMN
+11 Y
-17 VKLAIVCTIYFLL
+17 IVVGLFPVLV
-30 PMIGASQAYN
+30 AAQAYN

-51 YEKAFQKAN
+51 YEKAFQKAS
-60 ENQSKEAIALL
+60 ENQTKEAVTLL
-71 QEATAADENYAD
+71 QEATSADENYAD

-89 RLQLEIKNYPYSV
+89 RLQLELKNYPYSV
-102 VCFKRAQFIDLTY
+102 ICFKRAQFIDLNY
-115 FKPFWLSYASGL
+115 FKPHWLSYASGL
-127 AGTGDFLKALEIT
+127 AGTGDFIKALEIT
-140 EKFIEQVKP
+140 DKYIDQVKP
-149 TGSQLELALSRKNT
+149 TGPQLELALTRKRSYT
-163 YAFAVQQEKEQQA
+163 FAVQQEKEQQS

-215 VDTYNE
+215 VDIYNE
-221 DFYGATRQKASN
+221 DFYGSSRQKIST
-233 WETAQPL
+233 WENAQPL

-259 TWLVFTGCYRADS
+259 NWLVFTGCYRPDS
-272 YGGCDLYISNKTKEG
+272 YGGCDLYISYKNKEG

-313 RELYFSSRRP
+313 RELYFASRKP
-323 GGLGGSDI
+323 GGLGGSDL
-331 YVSRLQDNGQWSE
+331 YVSRLQDNGQWSD
-344 PENLGAGIN
+344 PENLGPGIN
-353 SPADEQCPFI
+353 SAADEQCPFI

-383 DLFMVRKISPNK
+383 DLFMVRKVAEGK

-402 GYPVN
+402 GYPIN

-454 WVTGRVTDKKTG
+454 WVTGKVTDKKTG
-466 KGITAIVE
+466 AGISATLE
-474 LTDLQNQQII
+474 LTDLQTRQVI
-484 SKVKTDS
+484 SRVKTDS

-518 DQYFLKNGVADS
+518 DQYFLKNGIVDS
-530 AAVKNIE
+530 AVVKNIE
-537 LQPIEK
+537 LQPIER

-564 SLIELDKLVLLL
+564 SLVELDKLVVLLA
-576 SENPSI
+576 ENPTIS
-582 QIEISGHTDTIGKA
+582 IEISGHTDNIGKA
-596 ETNLLLSENRAKSVV
+596 ETNLLLSENRAKAVV
-611 DYLVSKKIDARRLS
+611 DYLASKKIDAKRLA
-625 YKGFGLTKPIADN
+625 YKGFGLTNPIADN
-638 ATESGRALNRRTEM
+638 ATEMGRALNRRTEM

>member
-1 MGAKLTSAQI
+1 MTPRILVL
-11 FEYSMN
+11 Y
-17 VKLAIVCTIYFLL
+17 IVVGLFPVLV
-30 PMIGASQAYN
+30 AAQAYN

-51 YEKAFQKAN
+51 YEKAFQKAS
-60 ENQSKEAIALL
+60 ENQTKEAVTLL
-71 QEATAADENYAD
+71 QEATSADENYAD

-89 RLQLEIKNYPYSV
+89 RLQLELKNYPYSV
-102 VCFKRAQFIDLTY
+102 ICFKRAQFIDLNY
-115 FKPFWLSYASGL
+115 FKPHWLSYASGL
-127 AGTGDFLKALEIT
+127 AGTGDFIKALEIT
-140 EKFIEQVKP
+140 DKYIDQVKP
-149 TGSQLELALSRKNT
+149 TGSQLELALTRKRSYT
-163 YAFAVQQEKEQQA
+163 FAVQQEKEQQS

-215 VDTYNE
+215 VDIYNE
-221 DFYGATRQKASN
+221 DFYGSSRQKIST
-233 WETAQPL
+233 WENAQPL

-259 TWLVFTGCYRADS
+259 NWLVFTGCYRPDS
-272 YGGCDLYISNKTKEG
+272 YGGCDLYISYKNKEG

-313 RELYFSSRRP
+313 RELYFASRKP
-323 GGLGGSDI
+323 GGLGGSDL
-331 YVSRLQDNGQWSE
+331 YVSRLQDNGQWSD
-344 PENLGAGIN
+344 PENLGPGIN
-353 SPADEQCPFI
+353 SAADEQCPFI

-383 DLFMVRKISPNK
+383 DLFMVRKVAEGK

-402 GYPVN
+402 GYPIN

-454 WVTGRVTDKKTG
+454 WVTGKVTDKKTG
-466 KGITAIVE
+466 TGISATLE
-474 LTDLQNQQII
+474 LTDLQTRQVI
-484 SKVKTDS
+484 SRVKTDS

-518 DQYFLKNGVADS
+518 DQYFLKNGIVDS
-530 AAVKNIE
+530 AVVKNIE
-537 LQPIEK
+537 LQPIER

-564 SLIELDKLVLLL
+564 SLVELDKLVVLLA
-576 SENPSI
+576 ENPTIS
-582 QIEISGHTDTIGKA
+582 IEISGHTDNIGKA
-596 ETNLLLSENRAKSVV
+596 ETNLLLSENRAKAVV
-611 DYLVSKKIDARRLS
+611 DYLASKKIDAKRLA
-625 YKGFGLTKPIADN
+625 YKGFGLTNPIADN
-638 ATESGRALNRRTEM
+638 ATEMGRALNRRTEM

>member
-1 MGAKLTSAQI
+1 MTPRILVL
-11 FEYSMN
+11 Y
-17 VKLAIVCTIYFLL
+17 IVVGLFPVLV
-30 PMIGASQAYN
+30 AAQAYN

-51 YEKAFQKAN
+51 YEKAFQKAS
-60 ENQSKEAIALL
+60 ENQTKEAVTLL
-71 QEATAADENYAD
+71 QEATSADENYAD

-89 RLQLEIKNYPYSV
+89 RLQLELKNYPYSV
-102 VCFKRAQFIDLTY
+102 ICFKRAQFIDLNY
-115 FKPFWLSYASGL
+115 FKPHWLSYASGL
-127 AGTGDFLKALEIT
+127 AGTGDFIKALEIT
-140 EKFIEQVKP
+140 DKYIDQVKP
-149 TGSQLELALSRKNT
+149 TGSQLELALTRKRSYT
-163 YAFAVQQEKEQQA
+163 FAVQQEKEQQS

-215 VDTYNE
+215 VDIYNE
-221 DFYGATRQKASN
+221 DFYGSSRQKIST
-233 WETAQPL
+233 WENAQPL

-259 TWLVFTGCYRADS
+259 NWLVFTGCYRPDS
-272 YGGCDLYISNKTKEG
+272 YGGCDLYISYKNKEG

-313 RELYFSSRRP
+313 RELYFASRKP
-323 GGLGGSDI
+323 GGLGGSDL
-331 YVSRLQDNGQWSE
+331 YVSRLQDNGQWSD
-344 PENLGAGIN
+344 PENLGPGIN
-353 SPADEQCPFI
+353 SAADEQCPFI

-383 DLFMVRKISPNK
+383 DLFMVRKVAEGK

-402 GYPVN
+402 GYPIN

-454 WVTGRVTDKKTG
+454 WVTGKVTDKKTG
-466 KGITAIVE
+466 AGISATLE
-474 LTDLQNQQII
+474 LTDLQTRQVI
-484 SKVKTDS
+484 SRVKTDS

-518 DQYFLKNGVADS
+518 DQYFLKNGIVDS
-530 AAVKNIE
+530 AVVKNIE
-537 LQPIEK
+537 LQPIER

-564 SLIELDKLVLLL
+564 SLVELDKLVVLLA
-576 SENPSI
+576 ENPTIS
-582 QIEISGHTDTIGKA
+582 IEISGHTDNIGKA
-596 ETNLLLSENRAKSVV
+596 ETNLLLSENRAKAVV
-611 DYLVSKKIDARRLS
+611 DYLASKKIDAKRLA
-625 YKGFGLTKPIADN
+625 YKGFGLTNPIADN
-638 ATESGRALNRRTEM
+638 ATEMGRALNRRTEM

>member
-1 MGAKLTSAQI
+1 MTPRILVL
-11 FEYSMN
+11 Y
-17 VKLAIVCTIYFLL
+17 IVVGLFPVLV
-30 PMIGASQAYN
+30 AAQAYN

-51 YEKAFQKAN
+51 YEKAFQKAS
-60 ENQSKEAIALL
+60 ENQTKEAVTLL
-71 QEATAADENYAD
+71 QEATSADENYAD

-89 RLQLEIKNYPYSV
+89 RLQLELKNYPYSV
-102 VCFKRAQFIDLTY
+102 ICFKRAQFIDLNY
-115 FKPFWLSYASGL
+115 FKPHWLSYASGL
-127 AGTGDFLKALEIT
+127 AGTGDFIKALEIT
-140 EKFIEQVKP
+140 DKYIDQVKP
-149 TGSQLELALSRKNT
+149 TGSQLELALTRKRSYT
-163 YAFAVQQEKEQQA
+163 FAVQQEKEQQS
-176 EKNTVGFAPKNLGA
+176 EKNTVGFAPKNMGA

-215 VDTYNE
+215 VDIYNE
-221 DFYGATRQKASN
+221 DFYGSSRQKIST
-233 WETAQPL
+233 WENAQPL

-259 TWLVFTGCYRADS
+259 NWLVFTGCYRPDS
-272 YGGCDLYISNKTKEG
+272 YGGCDLYISYKNKEG

-313 RELYFSSRRP
+313 RELYFASRKP
-323 GGLGGSDI
+323 GGLGGSDL
-331 YVSRLQDNGQWSE
+331 YVSRLQDNGQWSD
-344 PENLGAGIN
+344 PENLGPGIN
-353 SPADEQCPFI
+353 SAADEQCPFI

-383 DLFMVRKISPNK
+383 DLFMVRKVAEGK

-402 GYPVN
+402 GYPIN

-454 WVTGRVTDKKTG
+454 WVTGKVTDKKTG
-466 KGITAIVE
+466 TGISATLE
-474 LTDLQNQQII
+474 LTDLQTRQVI
-484 SKVKTDS
+484 SRVKTDS

-518 DQYFLKNGVADS
+518 DQYFLKNGITDS

-537 LQPIEK
+537 LQPIER

-564 SLIELDKLVLLL
+564 SLVELDKLVVLLA
-576 SENPSI
+576 ENPTIS
-582 QIEISGHTDTIGKA
+582 IEISGHTDNIGKA
-596 ETNLLLSENRAKSVV
+596 ETNLLLSENRAKAVV
-611 DYLVSKKIDARRLS
+611 DYLASKKIDAKRLA
-625 YKGFGLTKPIADN
+625 YKGFGLTNPIADN
-638 ATESGRALNRRTEM
+638 ATEMGRALNRRTEM

>member
-1 MGAKLTSAQI
+1 MTSRI
-11 FEYSMN
+11 
-17 VKLAIVCTIYFLL
+17 IVLYIVVVLFPVLV
-30 PMIGASQAYN
+30 AAQAYN

-45 RKAVQL
+45 RKALQL
-51 YEKAFQKAN
+51 YEKAFQKAS
-60 ENQSKEAIALL
+60 ENQTKEAVTLL
-71 QEATAADENYAD
+71 QEATSADENYAD

-89 RLQLEIKNYPYSV
+89 RLQLELKNYPYSV
-102 VCFKRAQFIDLTY
+102 ICFKRAQFIDLNY
-115 FKPFWLSYASGL
+115 FKPHWLSYASGL
-127 AGTGDFLKALEIT
+127 AGTGDFIKALEIT
-140 EKFIEQVKP
+140 DKYIDQVKP
-149 TGSQLELALSRKNT
+149 TGLQLELALTRKRSYT
-163 YAFAVQQEKEQQA
+163 FAVQQEKEQQS

-215 VDTYNE
+215 VDIYNE
-221 DFYGATRQKASN
+221 DFYGSSRQKIST
-233 WETAQPL
+233 WENAQPL

-259 TWLVFTGCYRADS
+259 NWLVFTGCYRPDS
-272 YGGCDLYISNKTKEG
+272 YGGCDLYISYKNKEG

-313 RELYFSSRRP
+313 RELYFASRKP
-323 GGLGGSDI
+323 GGLGGSDL
-331 YVSRLQDNGQWSE
+331 YVSRLQDNGQWSD
-344 PENLGAGIN
+344 PENLGPGIN
-353 SPADEQCPFI
+353 SAADEQCPFI

-383 DLFMVRKISPNK
+383 DLFMVRKVAEGK
-395 WSTPKNL
+395 WSAPKNL
-402 GYPVN
+402 GYPIN

-454 WVTGRVTDKKTG
+454 WVTGKVTDKKTG
-466 KGITAIVE
+466 TGISATLE
-474 LTDLQNQQII
+474 LTDLQTRQVI
-484 SKVKTDS
+484 SRVKTDS

-518 DQYFLKNGVADS
+518 DQYFLKNGITDS

-537 LQPIEK
+537 LQPIER

-564 SLIELDKLVLLL
+564 SLVELDKLVVLLA
-576 SENPSI
+576 ENPTIS
-582 QIEISGHTDTIGKA
+582 IEISGHTDNIGKA
-596 ETNLLLSENRAKSVV
+596 ETNLLLSENRAKAVV
-611 DYLVSKKIDARRLS
+611 DYLASKKIDAKRLA
-625 YKGFGLTKPIADN
+625 YKGFGLTNPIADN
-638 ATESGRALNRRTEM
+638 ATEMGRALNRRTEM